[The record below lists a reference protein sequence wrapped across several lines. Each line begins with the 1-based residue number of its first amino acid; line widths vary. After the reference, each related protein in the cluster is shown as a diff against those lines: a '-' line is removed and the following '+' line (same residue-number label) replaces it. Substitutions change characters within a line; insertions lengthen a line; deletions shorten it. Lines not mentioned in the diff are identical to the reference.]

1 MSGRKKVITDKLG
14 LYKKEFDEISNLQ
27 VGDDFRLP
35 QYRKEVFTR
44 FYEFHLEFSSHP
56 GCVYYL
62 FPFLFDELEMDKEQ
76 KLWLTYLNGVTQNLC
91 TSYIIYKHFPNFDE
105 NNLIDKLEKWHA
117 VNWRK
122 LGYDTDRRYQ
132 KGHLVKMVKN
142 YKEIV
147 GKNQSDYF
155 NDCTSGLIDE
165 NFVTLWGEVMERFFM
180 FGRLSTFSYLEYLK
194 ILGLPIRCNSL
205 FLEDISGS
213 QSHRNGLCKVLGRD
227 DWDMHKSNPSYHT
240 KMHTPELIEYLK
252 EFSADLLRGFRVRWE
267 NRPFIDDVNYFTLES
282 TLCTYK
288 SWFRKNRRYPNVYND
303 MFVDRIRHAEKQ
315 WGKEFEIFWSIRNR
329 YLPKELRLE
338 DNHWD
343 VGLKPLKQ
351 NWFRETG
358 QVVMMDYS
366 WNCFKNLYKY
376 KCEMNKQIEVF

>member
-1 MSGRKKVITDKLG
+1 MITDKLD
-14 LYKKEFDEISNLQ
+14 LYKKEFDSVWNLKI
-27 VGDDFRLP
+27 GDDFRLP
-35 QYRKEVFTR
+35 QYRREVFLR
-44 FYEFHLEFSSHP
+44 FYEFHLEFKSHP

-62 FPFLFDELEMDKEQ
+62 FPYLFDELNMDMEQ
-76 KLWLTYLNGVTQNLC
+76 KLWLAYLNGVTQNLC

-105 NNLIDKLEKWHA
+105 SNLIDKLEKWHA

-147 GKNQSDYF
+147 GKSQVNYF
-155 NDCTSGLIDE
+155 YDCTSGLSEE

-194 ILGLPIRCNSL
+194 IVGLPIKCNNL

-227 DWDMHKSNPSYHT
+227 DWDMHKSNPKYNP

-252 EFSADLLRGFRVRWE
+252 EFSVDLLRECRARFDK
-267 NRPFIDDVNYFTLES
+267 RPFLDDVNYFTLES

-288 SWFRKNRRYPNVYND
+288 SWYRKNRRYPNVYND

-315 WGKEFEIFWSIRNR
+315 WGKQFDFFWLIRNKH
-329 YLPKELRLE
+329 LPFELRLE
-338 DNHWD
+338 DNDWD

-351 NWFRETG
+351 NWFRESG
-358 QVVMMDYS
+358 QVVMMDYF
-366 WNCFKNLYKY
+366 WDCFANGYERECRKN
-376 KCEMNKQIEVF
+376 EQIKLL